1 MTAMIVLE
9 WIVQGFFFG
18 IGIAASAVTI
28 EFVTKRLPA
37 KVRRW
42 LKERKYGQAG

>member
-1 MTAMIVLE
+1 MIVFE

-28 EFVTKRLPA
+28 EFVTKRV
-37 KVRRW
+37 KRW
-42 LKERKYGQAG
+42 FKERDYGEIG

>member
-1 MTAMIVLE
+1 MIVFE

-28 EFVTKRLPA
+28 EFVTKRLIP
-37 KVRRW
+37 KVWRW
-42 LKERKYGQAG
+42 LKESVYGEIG

>member
-1 MTAMIVLE
+1 MTDMIVFE

-28 EFVTKRLPA
+28 EFVTKRVKALVKGA
-37 KVRRW
+37 
-42 LKERKYGQAG
+42 

>member
-1 MTAMIVLE
+1 MTDMIVFE

-42 LKERKYGQAG
+42 QKERDYGETA